1 MPKTTQVGNAGK
13 YDQISERL
21 SLDLKADVVL
31 LLVLNGRHGTGLS
44 VSANP
49 AKPGA
54 LEKAHGGGLAAML
67 RYAADALDA
76 GEPANGARITVDL
89 DGEQH

>member
-1 MPKTTQVGNAGK
+1 MAKTTQHGNRGK
-13 YDQISERL
+13 YDEISERL

-31 LLVLNGRHGTGLS
+31 LLVLNGRHGTAMS
-44 VSANP
+44 VSVNP

-67 RYAADALDA
+67 RYAADAIDA
-76 GEPANGARITVDL
+76 GEQPNGVRTTVDV
-89 DGEQH
+89 DREQH